1 MQLITLSL
9 LALALCQNLIVNGGF
24 EADGGAACACCLIDG
39 GVSNAMIA
47 PWYISSS
54 YKIFELND
62 RSFWVAWGNRSLDLS
77 SYEPYTVSQAVTV
90 VPQKLYALRFK
101 LNSNSGAVQN
111 KVGFVS
117 ITGSTTSY
125 FRHVY
130 NYGMVFANQWKN
142 VTILFQATT
151 ASTTISIG
159 SLTPGA
165 YGPVIDEVSL
175 TLFTSGCWFPYRV
188 REFIEYEYRI
198 KFLIQRHVFPMQ
210 RHVFVDPQKANFQS
224 NFSLFRWNWF
234 QSCASLPLFMHPKKK
249 NHQMSLSLQMVFQAN

>member
-9 LALALCQNLIVNGGF
+9 FALALCQNLIVNGGF
-24 EADGGAACACCLIDG
+24 EADGGATCSCCLGDG

-62 RSFWVAWGNRSLDLS
+62 RYYWVAWGNRSLDLS
-77 SYEPYTVSQAVTV
+77 SYLPYTVSQAVTL
-90 VPQKLYALRFK
+90 VPQKLYVLRFK
-101 LNSNSGAVQN
+101 LNSNVWGGGVQN

-117 ITGSTTSY
+117 ITGATISY

-130 NYGMVFANQWKN
+130 NYGVSLANQWKN

-151 ASTTISIG
+151 ASTTVSIG

-165 YGPVIDEVSL
+165 CGPVIDEVSL
-175 TLFTSGCWFPYRV
+175 TLFTSGC
-188 REFIEYEYRI
+188 
-198 KFLIQRHVFPMQ
+198 
-210 RHVFVDPQKANFQS
+210 
-224 NFSLFRWNWF
+224 
-234 QSCASLPLFMHPKKK
+234 
-249 NHQMSLSLQMVFQAN
+249 